1 MTKLAHY
8 ILCRILDTT
17 KKFHFQNFL
26 LQILGPDCENGLP
39 PWIGYQEEEA
49 LKNKILSLSKD
60 KR

>member
-1 MTKLAHY
+1 MYYQKL
-8 ILCRILDTT
+8 
-17 KKFHFQNFL
+17 HFQHFL